1 MTTQLRSGFT
11 LPDAGREFWRHPSP
25 WWLALTF
32 IGALTAR
39 VAVGDWQ
46 LTDLVLPALM
56 IVAFPVFEWTIHVVI
71 LHWRPR
77 SDGRFTLDP
86 LLARKHR
93 EHHRDPRKIEL
104 IFIPRQT
111 LRWLLPT
118 AVAAPLLVFSRLGLG
133 LTSVVFLVGIGLVY
147 EWTHYLIHTDYK
159 PKTAAYRAIW
169 RNHRRHHFKNENYW
183 FTITTTGT
191 ADRLLGTYPD
201 QSAVPTSPTAKNLHR
216 ATR

>member
-1 MTTQLRSGFT
+1 MTTQVRSNFT
-11 LPDAGREFWRHPSP
+11 LLEAGRKFWRHPSP
-25 WWLALTF
+25 WALSLTL

-39 VAVGDWQ
+39 IVVGDWQ
-46 LTDLVLPALM
+46 LTDVVLPAFM
-56 IVAFPVFEWTIHVVI
+56 VVTFPFSEWVIHVVI

-77 SDGRFTLDP
+77 SVGRFTVDS
-86 LLARKHR
+86 LLARKHC

-111 LRWLLPT
+111 LLWLIPT
-118 AVAAPLLVFSRLGLG
+118 AVAVPLLVFSRLGLG
-133 LTSVVFLVGIGLVY
+133 LTSVVFLTGIGLVY

-159 PKTAAYRAIW
+159 PKTRVYRTIW
-169 RNHRRHHFKNENYW
+169 RNHRLHHFKNENYW

-191 ADRLLGTYPD
+191 ADRLLRTYPN
-201 QSAVPTSPTAKNLHR
+201 QSTVPTSRTATNLHG